1 MENVVFKSG
10 IDFNSDFSARVKVRK
25 KYVTGRTHRFVSAEL
40 VAGVREEHV
49 ERGKEVLS
57 QLLPKHAPDPVLVR
71 LLVPAK

>member
-1 MENVVFKSG
+1 MFKSG
-10 IDFNSDFSARVKVRK
+10 IDFNSDFSARVKIRK

-57 QLLPKHAPDPVLVR
+57 QLLPKHA
-71 LLVPAK
+71 